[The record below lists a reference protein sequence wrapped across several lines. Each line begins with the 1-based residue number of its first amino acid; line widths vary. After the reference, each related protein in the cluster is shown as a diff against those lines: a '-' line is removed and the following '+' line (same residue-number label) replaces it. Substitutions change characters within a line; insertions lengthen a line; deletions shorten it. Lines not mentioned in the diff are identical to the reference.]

1 MPTFIRV
8 LAIGFAVVIL
18 LLAMAAA
25 IGVSNARSSG
35 RNALSL
41 VSDQLVIS
49 RLLDDVE
56 REQKVLNTVFY
67 RLSRT
72 PEIVDRERVLADLD
86 QTDRDVEDL
95 FRDPTIAEGQD
106 TWRGLVEAM
115 GEFSAEA
122 RRLLRQRTVGP
133 DSTRNLFIRH
143 EQVTSMVAS
152 LVDLSY
158 QRGIVTQERI
168 NSQTARVAAESA
180 LLVGGCLAVALAC
193 AVFSVRIAARLFR
206 TMESQT
212 SELSRVSFRMLELQE
227 SVARRFSHEL
237 HDELGGSLTA
247 IKTNLAVLGS
257 AEGLDANAR
266 SRLEDCNKLID
277 DSISNVRELSQLLR
291 PTILDDFGLDAAL
304 RWLVEKFRERT
315 RIAVDYR
322 TEFDGRLAD
331 ETETHLFRIVQE
343 ALTNVARHSGATSV
357 SIHFRATDGLVRLT
371 LADNGCGLAPGARPG
386 MGISGMRARAHSA
399 GGELKFH
406 SVPGKGLTIDVWAPR
421 KAPAEGPVAESPTPE
436 AAHHV
441 PA

>member
-8 LAIGFAVVIL
+8 LAVGFAIVIL

-56 REQKVLNTVFY
+56 REQEVLNSVFY

-72 PEIVDRERVLADLD
+72 PEVVDRERVLADLD

-106 TWRGLVEAM
+106 TWRGLVEAI

-122 RRLLRQRTVGP
+122 RRLLAQRTVGP

-143 EQVTSMVAS
+143 EQVTAMVAS

-193 AVFSVRIAARLFR
+193 TVFSVRIAARLFR

-257 AEGLDANAR
+257 AEILDANAR
-266 SRLEDCNKLID
+266 GRLEDCNKLID

-304 RWLVEKFRERT
+304 RWLIEKFRERT
-315 RIAVDYR
+315 RIAVDYG
-322 TEFDGRLAD
+322 TGFDGRLAD

-343 ALTNVARHSGATSV
+343 ALTNVARHSGATRV
-357 SIHFRATDGLVRLT
+357 SIHLRAADGVVRLT
-371 LADNGCGLAPGARPG
+371 LADNGRGLAPGARPG
-386 MGISGMRARAHSA
+386 MGLSGMRARARSA
-399 GGELKFH
+399 GGELTFH
-406 SVPGKGLTIDVWAPR
+406 SLPGKGLTIEVWAPR
-421 KAPAEGPVAESPTPE
+421 KAPAETLAGESQASE
-436 AAHHV
+436 AAGHV